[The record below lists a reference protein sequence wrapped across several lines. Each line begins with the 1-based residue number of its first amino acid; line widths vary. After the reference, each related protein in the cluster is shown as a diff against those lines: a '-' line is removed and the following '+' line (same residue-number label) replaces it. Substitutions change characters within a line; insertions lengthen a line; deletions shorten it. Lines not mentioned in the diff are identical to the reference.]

1 MEKGKE
7 PQRKDAEKIGAVMVV
22 GGGVGGMQAALD
34 LANSGFK
41 VYLVE
46 ESSAIGGRMAQLD
59 KTFPTNDCSMCTIS
73 PKLVETGRHLNIEL
87 LMDSEVVKVDGEAGN
102 FTVTVRRKPRYIDV
116 NKCNGCGE
124 CAQVCPVVIPSRF
137 DQSMSQEK
145 AAYRLYP
152 QAVPNAYAIE
162 KLGVAPCRDACPAG
176 QRAQGY
182 IALIREGRYDD
193 AMRVIKEDN
202 PFPGICGRI
211 CNHRCEEA
219 CNRNLVDQ
227 PLAIASL
234 KRFVADRVYA
244 QPYLPVDPL
253 PYKFEEKVAIIGAGP
268 CGLTAAK
275 DLRKL
280 GYPVTLFEALPLA
293 GGMLRVGIPDYR
305 LPPLVVDREVREII
319 DLGIDLRLNTPVTD
333 LDELMKEDF
342 KSVLIAVGAHEGRKL
357 PIPGANLPEVLIN
370 TQFLRDVSL
379 WNLGI
384 RNETATTYGR
394 PGGSPLQSHGG
405 DGKDGGAQAAT
416 PNPQSAIRNRHVLVL
431 GGGNVAM
438 DCGRTALRLGAAKVE
453 MACLESR
460 EKMPASREEIH
471 EAEEEGINVYP
482 SRSFKRILDRDG
494 HVAGVEAVKV
504 TYMEFDR
511 EGRLNLQTE
520 EGSEHVL
527 PCEVVIFAIGQQAGL
542 AFIPESAGVG
552 VTRMSTIAVNPN
564 TYAATRPGVF
574 AAGDATTGTAYV
586 IEAVAAG
593 HKAAASMHRYLRGE
607 EIEPA
612 PRPELPVVKMAKE
625 EVQERVAKGEVNV
638 TPRVKMAASPAG
650 HRVSSFTE
658 VSLGYTEEEAK
669 AEASR
674 CLACGICS
682 ECLSCYYKCGLN
694 AINHDMVETQ
704 EEVRVGSVILAPG
717 YEVYNARLSQE
728 YGLGRYPNVLNA
740 LQFERILSAS
750 GPTLGHVQRPSDK
763 KVPKKIAFLQCVGS
777 RDQSHPYCSAVCCMY
792 ATKEAIIV
800 KEHEKEVEPTIFF
813 IDIRA
818 YGKGFDAYYE
828 RAKKEYGVRYVRC
841 AISRVAEDPRTKNL
855 LITYLDEGGEI
866 REEEFDLVVLSV
878 GMVPSASTKELA
890 KNVGIELDAYG
901 FAKTDPLTPLATTR
915 PGVYVC
921 GVFQGPKDI
930 PETVAQASGAAAA
943 ASEILSE
950 VRGTLVTRKEYPAQ
964 KEVKEEEPRIG
975 VFVCRCGNNIGGV
988 IDVPAVKEYAASLG
1002 AVVFA
1007 DENLYTCSQDT
1018 QEKLKKA
1025 IEEHKLNRVIVAS
1038 CSPRTHEPLFQE
1050 TIREAG
1056 LNRYLFE
1063 MANIRDQ
1070 CSWVHMNDKE
1080 DATSKARDL
1089 VRMAI
1094 ANARLIQP
1102 LEELTKGVIK
1112 RGLVI
1117 GGGLSG
1123 MTAALGLAEQGF
1135 EAVLVEKENELGGN
1149 LRRLK
1154 TTLDGKDVSR
1164 YLEDL
1169 TARVTRHPRI
1179 QVFPD
1184 AVITDFS
1191 GYVGNYKT
1199 ALKVGSD
1206 GKGREVEIEH
1216 GVTIVATGGEELKP
1230 KEYLYGEDKRV
1241 LTQMEMEALLHGDG
1255 KKIGELKEVV
1265 MIQCVGSRN
1274 EERPYCSRVCCAE
1287 AVKNAL
1293 TLKALNPKAGVT
1305 ILYRDMRM
1313 YGTLEEDYTRAR
1325 KAGIRFL
1332 RYEED
1337 RKPEV
1342 TQKEGRVQVTFYNPV
1357 LRENL
1362 TFQPDLLVLSAAT
1375 IPTDTAKLA
1384 SMLKVPR
1391 TAEGFFLEAHMK
1403 LRPVDFAS
1411 EGLFLCGIAH
1421 APKTIEESLCQ
1432 ASAAVAR
1439 ACTVLAKDQI
1449 QISGVV
1455 SVVDADKC
1463 AACLTCVRVCP
1474 YNVPVINKEGVAEIE
1489 AAMCHGCGICASEC
1503 PGKAIHLQH
1512 FTDEQV
1518 MAKCDVI
1525 VEVLSDVFKG
1535 ERV

>member
-7 PQRKDAEKIGAVMVV
+7 PQRKEMEKIGSVMVV

-73 PKLVETGRHLNIEL
+73 PKLVETGRHLNIQL
-87 LMDSEVVKVDGEAGN
+87 MMDSEVMKVEGRAGN
-102 FTVTVRRKPRYIDV
+102 FSVSVRHKPRYIDIS
-116 NKCNGCGE
+116 KCTGCSE
-124 CAQVCPVVIPSRF
+124 CAQVCPIITPGRF
-137 DQSMSQEK
+137 DEGMAQQR
-145 AAYRLYP
+145 AAYKLYP

-182 IALIREGRYDD
+182 IALIREGRYAD

-227 PLAIASL
+227 PLSIASL
-234 KRFVADRVYA
+234 KRFVADQVYPL
-244 QPYLPVDPL
+244 PYIPPDPL

-268 CGLTAAK
+268 CGLTAAS
-275 DLRKL
+275 DLRKM
-280 GYPVTLFEALPLA
+280 GYPVTIFEALPLA

-305 LPPLVVDREVREII
+305 LPPQTVDREVREII

-333 LDELMKEDF
+333 LDEVMKDGF

-384 RNETATTYGR
+384 HNHPHPNPPPSEGE
-394 PGGSPLQSHGG
+394 
-405 DGKDGGAQAAT
+405 GKGGGAQAAT
-416 PNPQSAIRNRHVLVL
+416 SNPKSEIRNPKSLVQNRHVLVL

-438 DCGRTALRLGAAKVE
+438 DCARTALRLGAAKVE

-460 EKMPASREEIH
+460 EKMPASIEEIH
-471 EAEEEGINVYP
+471 EAEEEGITVYP
-482 SRSFKRILDRDG
+482 GRSFKRILDKDG
-494 HVAGVEAVKV
+494 HVSGVEAVKV
-504 TYMEFDR
+504 TFMEFDSD
-511 EGRLNLQTE
+511 GRLNLQTE
-520 EGSEHVL
+520 EGSEHIL
-527 PCEVVIFAIGQQAGL
+527 PCEVVIFAIGQRAGL

-552 VTRMSTIAVNPN
+552 MTRMSTIAVNPN

-607 EIEPA
+607 EIEPT
-612 PRPELPVVKMAKE
+612 PKPELPVVKMAKE
-625 EVQERVAKGEVNV
+625 EVQERVAKGEVKV

-650 HRVSSFTE
+650 QRVSSFTE
-658 VSLGYTEEEAK
+658 VSLGFTEEEAK
-669 AEASR
+669 AEAAR

-694 AINHDMVETQ
+694 AINHDMVETR
-704 EEVRVGSVILAPG
+704 EEVQVGSIILAPG
-717 YEVYNARLSQE
+717 YEIYNARLSQE

-750 GPTLGHVQRPSDK
+750 GPTLGHVQRPSDE

-777 RDQSHPYCSAVCCMY
+777 RDQNHPYCSAVCCMY
-792 ATKEAIIV
+792 ATKEAIIA

-813 IDIRA
+813 IDVRA
-818 YGKGFDAYYE
+818 YGKGFDTYYE

-841 AISRVAEDPRTKNL
+841 AISRVVEDPRTKNL
-855 LITYLDEGGEI
+855 LITYLDEAGEI
-866 REEEFDLVVLSV
+866 KEEEFDLVVLSV
-878 GMVPSASTKELA
+878 GMVPAASTKELA

-901 FAKTDPLTPLATTR
+901 FAKTDSLTPLATTR

-950 VRGTLVTRKEYPAQ
+950 VRGTMVVRKEYPEQ
-964 KEVKEEEPRIG
+964 KNVKEEEPRIG

-1070 CSWVHMNDKE
+1070 CSWVHMHDKE

-1094 ANARLIQP
+1094 ANARLIRP

-1135 EAVLVEKENELGGN
+1135 EAVLVEKEDELGGN

-1164 YLEDL
+1164 VLEDL
-1169 TARVTRHPRI
+1169 KTRVTQHPRI
-1179 QVFPD
+1179 QVFTN
-1184 AVITDFS
+1184 AVITDFG

-1199 ALKVGSD
+1199 SLMVGP
-1206 GKGREVEIEH
+1206 RMFTREIEH
-1216 GVTIVATGGEELKP
+1216 GVTLVATGGEELKP

-1241 LTQMEMEALLHGDG
+1241 LTQLEMEAFLHGDG
-1255 KKIGELKEVV
+1255 RKIEELKEVV

-1293 TLKALNPKAGVT
+1293 TLKALNPRARVT

-1313 YGTLEEDYTRAR
+1313 YSTLEEDYARAR

-1342 TQKEGRVQVTFYNPV
+1342 TPKEGRLEVTFYNPV

-1362 TFQPDLLVLSAAT
+1362 TLRPDLLVLSAAT
-1375 IPTDTAKLA
+1375 LAADTAELA

-1391 TAEGFFLEAHMK
+1391 TADGFFLEAHMK

-1421 APKTIEESLCQ
+1421 SPKTIEESLSQ

-1439 ACTVLAKDQI
+1439 ACTILAKDQI

-1474 YNVPVINKEGVAEIE
+1474 YNVPVINKDGVAEIE

-1503 PGKAIHLQH
+1503 PGKAIKLQH

-1525 VEVLSDVFKG
+1525 IEVLSDVFKG

>member
-1 MEKGKE
+1 MEKARDCQE
-7 PQRKDAEKIGAVMVV
+7 EKIEKTGAVMVV

-46 ESSAIGGRMAQLD
+46 ETTAIGGRMAQLD

-73 PKLVETGRHLNIEL
+73 PKLVETGRHLNIQL
-87 LMDSEVVKVDGEAGN
+87 MMDSEVVKVDGQAGN
-102 FTVTVRRKPRYIDV
+102 FAVTVRHKPRYIDIS
-116 NKCNGCGE
+116 KCTGCSE
-124 CAQVCPVVIPSRF
+124 CAQVCPILMPGRF
-137 DQSMSQEK
+137 DEGMAQQR
-145 AAYRLYP
+145 AAYKLYP

-182 IALIREGRYDD
+182 IALIREGRYDE

-202 PFPGICGRI
+202 PFPAICGRI
-211 CNHRCEEA
+211 CNHRCEED

-244 QPYLPVDPL
+244 QPYLPPDPL
-253 PYKFEEKVAIIGAGP
+253 PHKFEEKVAIIGAGP

-275 DLRKL
+275 DLRRL
-280 GYPVTLFEALPLA
+280 GYPVTIFESLPLA

-305 LPPLVVDREVREII
+305 LPPGIVDREVGEII
-319 DLGIDLRLNTPVTD
+319 DLGIDLRLKTPVTD
-333 LDELMKEDF
+333 LGEMMKEGF
-342 KSVLIAVGAHEGRKL
+342 QSVLIAVGAHEGRKL

-379 WNLGI
+379 SNVGI
-384 RNETATTYGR
+384 ESGN
-394 PGGSPLQSHGG
+394 
-405 DGKDGGAQAAT
+405 GKPHPKSVIQG
-416 PNPQSAIRNRHVLVL
+416 RHVMVL

-438 DCGRTALRLGAAKVE
+438 DCARTALRLGASRVE
-453 MACLESR
+453 MACLESK
-460 EKMPASREEIH
+460 EKMPALPEEIQ
-471 EAEEEGINVYP
+471 EAEEEGITIYP
-482 SRSFKRILDRDG
+482 SRSFKRILEKDG
-494 HVAGVEAVKV
+494 HVSGVEAVKV
-504 TYMEFDR
+504 TFMEFDR
-511 EGRLNLQTE
+511 EGKLTLETE
-520 EGSEHVL
+520 GGSEHVL
-527 PCEVVIFAIGQQAGL
+527 PCAVVIFAIGQRAGL
-542 AFIPESAGVG
+542 SFLPESTGVG
-552 VTRMSTIAVNPN
+552 ITRMSTVTVNPN
-564 TYAATRPGVF
+564 TYATHRPGIF
-574 AAGDATTGTAYV
+574 AAGDVTTGTTYV
-586 IEAVAAG
+586 VEAVAAG

-607 EIEPA
+607 EMEREASPK
-612 PRPELPVVKMAKE
+612 LPVVKMAKE
-625 EVQERVAKGEVNV
+625 EVEERVVKGEVKV
-638 TPRVKMAASPAG
+638 TPRVPMGASPAVQ
-650 HRVSSFTE
+650 RVSSFTE
-658 VSLGYTEEEAK
+658 VGLGYSEEEAK
-669 AEASR
+669 TEASR
-674 CLACGICS
+674 CLACGVCS
-682 ECLSCYYKCGLN
+682 ECLCCVYKCGLN
-694 AINHDMVETQ
+694 AINHDMVETR
-704 EEVRVGSVILAPG
+704 EEVQVGSIILAPG
-717 YEVYNARLSQE
+717 YEIYNARLSQE

-750 GPTLGHVQRPSDK
+750 GPTLGHVQRPSDG

-777 RDQSHPYCSAVCCMY
+777 RDQHHPYCSAVCCMY
-792 ATKEAIIV
+792 ATKEAIIA

-818 YGKGFDAYYE
+818 YGKGFDTYYE

-841 AISRVAEDPRTKNL
+841 AISRVVEDPRTKNL
-855 LITYLDEGGEI
+855 MITYLDEAGEI

-878 GMVPSASTKELA
+878 GMVPAGSTKELA
-890 KNVGIELDAYG
+890 KNVGIELNAHG
-901 FAKTDPLTPLATTR
+901 FAKTDSLTPLATTR

-943 ASEILSE
+943 ASGILSE
-950 VRGTLVTRKEYPAQ
+950 VRGTLVARKEYPEQ
-964 KEVKEEEPRIG
+964 KDVREEEPRIG

-1018 QEKLKKA
+1018 QEKIKKA

-1070 CSWVHMNDKE
+1070 CSWVHMHEKE
-1080 DATSKARDL
+1080 EATSKARDL
-1089 VRMAI
+1089 VRMAV
-1094 ANARLIQP
+1094 ANARLIRP

-1135 EAVLVEKENELGGN
+1135 ETVLVEKEAELGGN
-1149 LRRLK
+1149 LRRLQS
-1154 TTLDGKDVSR
+1154 TLDGKDVSR
-1164 YLEDL
+1164 VLEDL
-1169 TARVTRHPRI
+1169 KARVTQHPRL
-1179 QVFPD
+1179 QVLTN
-1184 AVITDFS
+1184 ARITDFS

-1199 ALKVGSD
+1199 SLTVGPQ
-1206 GKGREVEIEH
+1206 KLTREVEH

-1241 LTQMEMEALLHGDG
+1241 LTQLEMEAILHGDG
-1255 KKIGELKEVV
+1255 KRIEELKEVV

-1293 TLKALNPKAGVT
+1293 TLKELNPKAKVT
-1305 ILYRDMRM
+1305 VLYRDMRM
-1313 YGTLEEDYTRAR
+1313 YSTLEEDYARAR

-1342 TQKEGRVQVTFYNPV
+1342 TPKDRRLEVTFYNPV

-1362 TFQPDLLVLSAAT
+1362 TLRPDLLVLSAAT
-1375 IPTDTAKLA
+1375 IPADTAELA

-1391 TAEGFFLEAHMK
+1391 TADGFFLEAHMK

-1421 APKTIEESLCQ
+1421 SPKTIEESLSQ

-1439 ACTVLAKDQI
+1439 ACTILAKDQI

-1455 SVVDADKC
+1455 SVVDAEKC

-1474 YNVPVINKEGVAEIE
+1474 YNVPVINKDGAAEIE

-1503 PGKAIHLQH
+1503 PGKAIKLQH

-1525 VEVLSDVFKG
+1525 VEVLSDIFKG

>member
-7 PQRKDAEKIGAVMVV
+7 PQPKGMEKIGAVMVV

-73 PKLVETGRHLNIEL
+73 PKLVETGRHLNIQL
-87 LMDSEVVKVDGEAGN
+87 VMDSEVAKVEGQAGN
-102 FTVTVRRKPRYIDV
+102 FSVTVRHKPRYIDIS
-116 NKCNGCGE
+116 KCTGCSD
-124 CAQVCPVVIPSRF
+124 CAQVCPILMPSKF
-137 DQSMSQEK
+137 DGGMAQQR
-145 AAYRLYP
+145 AAYKLYP

-162 KLGVAPCRDACPAG
+162 KRGVAPCRDACPAG

-211 CNHRCEEA
+211 CNHRCEEE

-227 PLAIASL
+227 PVSIATL
-234 KRFVADRVYA
+234 KRFVADRIYA
-244 QPYLPVDPL
+244 QPYLPPDPL
-253 PYKFEEKVAIIGAGP
+253 PYNFAEPVAIIGAGP
-268 CGLTAAK
+268 CGLTAAR
-275 DLRKL
+275 DLRRL

-305 LPPLVVDREVREII
+305 LPPMVVDREVREII
-319 DLGIDLRLNTPVTD
+319 DLGIDLRLNTPVTS
-333 LDELMKEDF
+333 LDELTKEGF
-342 KSVLIAVGAHEGRKL
+342 KAVLVAVGAHVGKKL
-357 PIPGANLPEVLIN
+357 PIPGADLPEVLIN

-379 WNLGI
+379 ANLNVGPQFLL
-384 RNETATTYGR
+384 G
-394 PGGSPLQSHGG
+394 
-405 DGKDGGAQAAT
+405 
-416 PNPQSAIRNRHVLVL
+416 NPQSVIRNRHVLVL
-431 GGGNVAM
+431 GGGNVAV
-438 DCGRTALRLGAAKVE
+438 DCARTAVRLGASRVD

-460 EKMPASREEIH
+460 EKAPANLEEIR
-471 EAEEEGINVYP
+471 EAEEEGITLYP
-482 SRSFKRILDRDG
+482 SRSFKRILDKDG

-504 TYMEFDR
+504 TFMDFDR
-511 EGRLNLQTE
+511 DGRLTLETE
-520 EGSEHVL
+520 EESEHTL
-527 PCEVVIFAIGQQAGL
+527 LCEVVIFAIGQQAGL
-542 AFIPESAGVG
+542 AFIPESTGVG
-552 VTRMSTIAVNPN
+552 ITRRSTIVVNPN
-564 TYAATRPGVF
+564 TLAATRPGVF
-574 AAGDATTGTAYV
+574 AAGDAITGTTFV
-586 IEAVAAG
+586 IDAVASG
-593 HKAAASMHRYLRGE
+593 HKAANSMHRYLRGE
-607 EIEPA
+607 DMERPA
-612 PRPELPVVKMAKE
+612 PPELPVVKMTLE
-625 EVQERVAKGEVNV
+625 EIQEKRSNGEIKV
-638 TPRVKMAASPAG
+638 TPRVSMGAQSAKE
-650 HRVSSFTE
+650 RVSTFRE
-658 VSLGYTEEEAK
+658 VSQGYSEEEAK
-669 AEASR
+669 AEAAR
-674 CLACGICS
+674 CLACGVCS
-682 ECLSCYYKCGLN
+682 ECLCCYYKCGLK
-694 AINHDMVETQ
+694 AINHEMVETQ
-704 EEVRVGSVILAPG
+704 EEIRVGSIVLAPG

-750 GPTLGHVQRPSDK
+750 GPTMGHVQRPSDG

-777 RDQSHPYCSAVCCMY
+777 RDQNHPYCSSVCCMY
-792 ATKEAIIV
+792 ATKEAIIA

-813 IDIRA
+813 IDMRA
-818 YGKGFDAYYE
+818 YGKGFDTYYE
-828 RAKKEYGVRYVRC
+828 RARREYGVKYVRC
-841 AISRVAEDPRTKNL
+841 AISRVVEDPRTKNL
-855 LITYLDEGGEI
+855 LITYLDEAGEI
-866 REEEFDLVVLSV
+866 KEEEFDLAVLSV
-878 GMVPSASTKELA
+878 GMVPSASTQELA
-890 KNVGIELDAYG
+890 KSLKIELDPYG
-901 FAKTDPLTPLATTR
+901 FAKTDSLTPLATTR
-915 PGVYVC
+915 EGVYVC

-943 ASEILSE
+943 AAEPLSA
-950 VRGTLVTRKEYPAQ
+950 VRGTMVTRKQYPQQ
-964 KEVKEEEPRIG
+964 KEVKGEEPRIG
-975 VFVCRCGNNIGGV
+975 VFICRCGNNIGGV
-988 IDVPAVKEYAASLG
+988 VDVPKVKEYAASLG
-1002 AVVFA
+1002 NVVFA

-1018 QEKLKKA
+1018 QEKVKKA
-1025 IEEHKLNRVIVAS
+1025 IEEHKLNRVVVAS

-1070 CSWVHMNDKE
+1070 CSWVHMHEKDE
-1080 DATSKARDL
+1080 ATSKSRDL
-1089 VRMAI
+1089 IRMAV
-1094 ANARLIQP
+1094 ANVRLNRP
-1102 LEELTKGVIK
+1102 LEELTKGVIQ

-1123 MTAALGLAEQGF
+1123 MKAALGMADQGF
-1135 EAVLVEKENELGGN
+1135 AAVLLEKEAELGGN

-1154 TTLDGKDVSR
+1154 TTLAGKDVPR

-1169 TARVTRHPRI
+1169 KARVARNPRI
-1179 QVFPD
+1179 QAFTN
-1184 AVITDFS
+1184 ATLTNFT
-1191 GYVGNYKT
+1191 GYIGNFKT
-1199 ALKVGSD
+1199 TFKVGSE
-1206 GKGREVEIEH
+1206 GKEQNIEH

-1230 KEYLYGEDKRV
+1230 KEYLYGEDPRV
-1241 LTQMEMEALLHGDG
+1241 LTQLEMESLLHGSRRRAE
-1255 KKIGELKEVV
+1255 ELKDVV

-1293 TLKALNPKAGVT
+1293 TLKTLNPKAQVT
-1305 ILYRDMRM
+1305 VLYRDMRM
-1313 YGTLEEDYTRAR
+1313 YSHLEEDYARAR

-1337 RKPEV
+1337 RKPVVTRKDGRLEV
-1342 TQKEGRVQVTFYNPV
+1342 VFFNPV

-1362 TFQPDLLVLSAAT
+1362 TLQPDLLVLSAAT
-1375 IPTDTAKLA
+1375 LPADTAGLA
-1384 SMLKVPR
+1384 TLLKIPR

-1411 EGLFLCGIAH
+1411 EGLYLCGMAH
-1421 APKTIEESLCQ
+1421 APKTIDESLSQ
-1432 ASAAVAR
+1432 ASAAVSR
-1439 ACTVLAKDQI
+1439 ACTVLSKDQI

-1474 YNVPVINKEGVAEIE
+1474 YNVPVINRNGVAEIE
-1489 AAMCHGCGICASEC
+1489 TAMCHGCGICASEC
-1503 PGKAIHLQH
+1503 PGKAITLQH

-1525 VEVLSDVFKG
+1525 VEVLTDVFRG

>member
-1 MEKGKE
+1 MEKGRE
-7 PQRKDAEKIGAVMVV
+7 PQGKGTEKIGAVMVV
-22 GGGVGGMQAALD
+22 GGGVGGMQASLD

-73 PKLVETGRHLNIEL
+73 PKLVETGRHLNIQL
-87 LMDSEVVKVDGEAGN
+87 MMDSEVVKVKGQAGN
-102 FTVTVRRKPRYIDV
+102 FSVTVRHKPRYIDIS
-116 NKCNGCGE
+116 KCTGCSE
-124 CAQVCPVVIPSRF
+124 CAQVCPILMPGRF
-137 DQSMSQEK
+137 DEGMAQQR
-145 AAYRLYP
+145 AAYKLYP
-152 QAVPNAYAIE
+152 QAVPNAFAIE
-162 KLGVAPCRDACPAG
+162 KRGIAPCRDACPAG

-227 PLAIASL
+227 PLSIASL

-244 QPYLPVDPL
+244 QPYLPPDPL

-280 GYPVTLFEALPLA
+280 GYPVTIFEALPLA
-293 GGMLRVGIPDYR
+293 GGMLRVGVPDYR
-305 LPPLVVDREVREII
+305 LPPRVVDREVREII

-333 LDELMKEDF
+333 LDAVMKQGF
-342 KSVLIAVGAHEGRKL
+342 KSVLIAVGAHEGRRL
-357 PIPGANLPEVLIN
+357 PIPGANLPEALIN

-379 WNLGI
+379 GNIGI
-384 RNETATTYGR
+384 DSGN
-394 PGGSPLQSHGG
+394 
-405 DGKDGGAQAAT
+405 GKPHPKSVVQ
-416 PNPQSAIRNRHVLVL
+416 NRHVLVL

-438 DCGRTALRLGAAKVE
+438 DCARTALRLGASRVE
-453 MACLESR
+453 MACLEGR
-460 EKMPASREEIH
+460 EKMPASMEEIH
-471 EAEEEGINVYP
+471 EAEEEGITIHN
-482 SRSFKRILDRDG
+482 SRSFKRILDKDG
-494 HVAGVEAVKV
+494 HVAGVEAVHV
-504 TYMEFDR
+504 TFMEFDR

-520 EGSEHVL
+520 EGSEHIL
-527 PCEVVIFAIGQQAGL
+527 PCEVVIFAIGQRAGL

-552 VTRMSTIAVNPN
+552 VTRSSTIAVNPN

-574 AAGDATTGTAYV
+574 AAGDATTGTAFV

-607 EIEPA
+607 EMEPA
-612 PRPELPVVKMAKE
+612 PPPELPVVKLSKE
-625 EVQERVAKGEVNV
+625 EIQERVASGEVKV

-650 HRVSSFTE
+650 QRISSFAE
-658 VSLGYTEEEAK
+658 VGLGYTEEEAK

-682 ECLSCYYKCGLN
+682 ECLCCYYKCGLN
-694 AINHDMVETQ
+694 AINHDQVETQ
-704 EEVRVGSVILAPG
+704 EEVKVGSIILAPG
-717 YEVYNARLSQE
+717 YEVYNARQSQE
-728 YGLGRYPNVLNA
+728 YGLGRYPNVLSA

-750 GPTLGHVQRPSDK
+750 GPTMGHVQRPSDG

-777 RDQSHPYCSAVCCMY
+777 RDQNHPYCSAVCCMY
-792 ATKEAIIV
+792 ATKEAIIAR
-800 KEHEKEVEPTIFF
+800 EHEREVEPTIFF

-818 YGKGFDAYYE
+818 YGKGFDTYYE

-841 AISRVAEDPRTKNL
+841 AISRVVEDPRTKNL
-855 LITYLDEGGEI
+855 LLTYLDEGGEI

-878 GMVPSASTKELA
+878 GMVPSGSTKELA
-890 KNVGIELDAYG
+890 KSLEIELDGYG
-901 FAKTDPLTPLATTR
+901 FAKTDSLSPLATTR
-915 PGVYVC
+915 EGVYVC

-943 ASEILSE
+943 ASEILSG
-950 VRGTLVTRKEYPAQ
+950 VRGTLVARKEYPAQ

-1018 QEKLKKA
+1018 QEKIKKA
-1025 IEEHKLNRVIVAS
+1025 VEEHKLNRVIVAS

-1070 CSWVHMNDKE
+1070 CSWVHMQDKE
-1080 DATSKARDL
+1080 NATSKARDL

-1094 ANARLIQP
+1094 ANARLIRP
-1102 LEELTKGVIK
+1102 LEELTKGVVK

-1149 LRRLK
+1149 LRRLR

-1164 YLEDL
+1164 YLEEL
-1169 TARVTRHPRI
+1169 TERVTHHPRI
-1179 QVFPD
+1179 QVLTN
-1184 AVITDFS
+1184 AVITDFT

-1199 ALKVGSD
+1199 SVMVGPRMFS
-1206 GKGREVEIEH
+1206 REVEH
-1216 GVTIVATGGEELKP
+1216 GVTILATGGEELKP
-1230 KEYLYGEDKRV
+1230 KEYLYGEDPRV
-1241 LTQMEMEALLHGDG
+1241 LTQLEMEALLHGDG
-1255 KKIGELKEVV
+1255 GKVEELREVV
-1265 MIQCVGSRN
+1265 MIQCVGSRD

-1293 TLKALNPKAGVT
+1293 TLKALNPRARVS

-1313 YGTLEEDYTRAR
+1313 YGTLEEDYARAR
-1325 KAGIRFL
+1325 RAGIRFL
-1332 RYEED
+1332 RYEEE

-1342 TQKEGRVQVTFYNPV
+1342 ASKEGDLELSFYNPV
-1357 LRENL
+1357 LRETL
-1362 TFQPDLLVLSAAT
+1362 TLRPDLLVLSSAT
-1375 IPTDTAKLA
+1375 IPADTAELA

-1391 TAEGFFLEAHMK
+1391 TADGFFLEAHMK

-1411 EGLFLCGIAH
+1411 EGLYLCGVAH
-1421 APKTIEESLCQ
+1421 SPKTIEESLSQ

-1503 PGKAIHLQH
+1503 PGKAIKLQH

-1525 VEVLSDVFKG
+1525 VEVFSGVFQG

>member
-7 PQRKDAEKIGAVMVV
+7 PQPRETDKIGAVMVV

-73 PKLVETGRHLNIEL
+73 PKLVETGRHLNIQL
-87 LMDSEVVKVDGEAGN
+87 VMDSEVAQVEGQAGD
-102 FTVTVRRKPRYIDV
+102 FSVTVRHKPRYIDIS
-116 NKCNGCGE
+116 KCNGCSE
-124 CAQVCPVVIPSRF
+124 CAQVCPILMPSKF
-137 DQSMSQEK
+137 DESMAKQR
-145 AAYRLYP
+145 AAYKLYP
-152 QAVPNAYAIE
+152 QAVPNAFAIE
-162 KLGVAPCRDACPAG
+162 KRGVAPCRDACPAG

-182 IALIREGRYDD
+182 IALIREGRYDE

-211 CNHRCEEA
+211 CNHRCEEE

-227 PLAIASL
+227 PIAIATL

-244 QPYLPVDPL
+244 EPYLPPDPL
-253 PYKFEEKVAIIGAGP
+253 PYNFAEPVAIIGAGP
-268 CGLTAAK
+268 CGLTTAR

-280 GYPVTLFEALPLA
+280 GYPVTVFEALPLA
-293 GGMLRVGIPDYR
+293 GGMLRVGVPDYR
-305 LPPLVVDREVREII
+305 LPPMVVDREVREII
-319 DLGIDLRLNTPVTD
+319 DLGIDLRLNTPVTS
-333 LDELMKEDF
+333 LDEVMKEGF
-342 KSVLIAVGAHEGRKL
+342 KAVLIAVGAHEGKKL
-357 PIPGANLPEVLIN
+357 PIPGADLPEVLLN

-379 WNLGI
+379 ANLDVEPRFLRG
-384 RNETATTYGR
+384 
-394 PGGSPLQSHGG
+394 
-405 DGKDGGAQAAT
+405 
-416 PNPQSAIRNRHVLVL
+416 NPEWYIRNRHVLVL
-431 GGGNVAM
+431 GGGNVAV
-438 DCGRTALRLGAAKVE
+438 DCARTAVRLGASRVD

-460 EKMPASREEIH
+460 EKAPANAEEIR
-471 EAEEEGINVYP
+471 EAEEEGITLYP
-482 SRSFKRILDRDG
+482 SRSFKRIIDKEG

-504 TYMEFDR
+504 TFMEFDP
-511 EGRLNLQTE
+511 EGRLILETE
-520 EGSEHVL
+520 EGSEHTL

-542 AFIPESAGVG
+542 GFVPESTGVG
-552 VTRMSTIAVNPN
+552 VTRRSTIVVNPH
-564 TYAATRPGVF
+564 TLAASRPGVF
-574 AAGDATTGTAYV
+574 AAGDAITGTSYV
-586 IEAVAAG
+586 IEAVASG
-593 HKAAASMHRYLRGE
+593 HKAAASIHRFLRGE
-607 EIEPA
+607 DMERPS
-612 PRPELPVVKMAKE
+612 PPELPVVKMTPE
-625 EVQERVAKGEVNV
+625 EIQEKRSNGEIQV
-638 TPRVKMAASPAG
+638 TPRIPVGAQPARE
-650 HRVSSFTE
+650 RVSTFQE
-658 VSLGYTEEEAK
+658 VSRGYTEEKAQ
-669 AEASR
+669 AEAAR
-674 CLACGICS
+674 CLACGVCS
-682 ECLSCYYKCGLN
+682 ECLCCYYKCGLK
-694 AINHDMVETQ
+694 AIDHEMVETQ
-704 EEVRVGSVILAPG
+704 EEIRVGSIILAPG

-750 GPTLGHVQRPSDK
+750 GPTLGHVQRPSDG
-763 KVPKKIAFLQCVGS
+763 KVPKKVAFLQCVGS
-777 RDQSHPYCSAVCCMY
+777 RDQNHPYCSAVCCMY
-792 ATKEAIIV
+792 ATKEAIIA

-813 IDIRA
+813 IDMRA
-818 YGKGFDAYYE
+818 YGKGFDTYYE
-828 RAKKEYGVRYVRC
+828 RARKEYGVKYVRC

-855 LITYLDEGGEI
+855 LITYLDEAGEI
-866 REEEFDLVVLSV
+866 KEEEFDLVVLSV
-878 GMVPSASTKELA
+878 GMVPSASTQELA
-890 KNVGIELDAYG
+890 KSLKIELDPYG
-901 FAKTDPLTPLATTR
+901 FAKTDSLTPLATTR
-915 PGVYVC
+915 DGVYVC

-943 ASEILSE
+943 ASETLSA
-950 VRGTLVTRKEYPAQ
+950 VRGTMVTRKEYPQQ

-988 IDVPAVKEYAASLG
+988 VDVPAVREYAATLG
-1002 AVVFA
+1002 NVVYA

-1025 IEEHKLNRVIVAS
+1025 IEEHKLNRVVVAS

-1070 CSWVHMNDKE
+1070 CSWVHMHEKE
-1080 DATSKARDL
+1080 EATSKSRDL
-1089 VRMAI
+1089 IRMAV
-1094 ANARLIQP
+1094 ANVRLNRP

-1123 MTAALGLAEQGF
+1123 MKAALGLADQGF
-1135 EAVLVEKENELGGN
+1135 EAVLVEKEAELGGN

-1154 TTLDGKDVSR
+1154 NTLDGKDVPR

-1169 TARVTRHPRI
+1169 KAQVARNPRI
-1179 QVFPD
+1179 QVFTN
-1184 AVITDFS
+1184 ATLANFT
-1191 GYVGNYKT
+1191 GYVGNFKT
-1199 ALKVGSD
+1199 TLKVGSN
-1206 GKGREVEIEH
+1206 GKEQDIEH

-1230 KEYLYGEDKRV
+1230 KEYLYGEDPRI
-1241 LTQMEMEALLHGDG
+1241 LTQLEMESLLHGDRR
-1255 KKIGELKEVV
+1255 KAGELKDVV

-1293 TLKALNPKAGVT
+1293 SLKALNPKAQVS

-1313 YGTLEEDYTRAR
+1313 YSHLEEDYARAR

-1342 TQKEGRVQVTFYNPV
+1342 ARKDGRLEVSFFNPV

-1362 TFQPDLLVLSAAT
+1362 TLQPDLVVLSAAT
-1375 IPTDTAKLA
+1375 LPADTAGLA

-1391 TAEGFFLEAHMK
+1391 TADGFFLEAHMK

-1411 EGLFLCGIAH
+1411 EGLYLCGVAH
-1421 APKTIEESLCQ
+1421 APKTIDESLSQ
-1432 ASAAVAR
+1432 ASAAVSR
-1439 ACTVLAKDQI
+1439 ACTVLSKDQI

-1455 SVVDADKC
+1455 SIVNADKC

-1474 YNVPVINKEGVAEIE
+1474 YNVPVISQKGVAEIE
-1489 AAMCHGCGICASEC
+1489 TAMCHGCGICASEC
-1503 PGKAIHLQH
+1503 PGKAITLQH

-1525 VEVLSDVFKG
+1525 VEVLSEVFLE